1 MWPSLEHA
9 LNKEV
14 RGRVMEAFIFQHFS
28 TLFAMYVYAY
38 VCVCTCMCVCGYMCV
53 HVCEYLHNKGYMWQS
68 KDSLWELT
76 STLWDLEIRCRPRS
90 LVCSSKGDQ

>member
-38 VCVCTCMCVCGYMCV
+38 VCVCAHACVYVGTCVCMFVSIYI
-53 HVCEYLHNKGYMWQS
+53 
-68 KDSLWELT
+68 
-76 STLWDLEIRCRPRS
+76 IRGTCGS
-90 LVCSSKGDQ
+90 QKTACGN

>member
-9 LNKEV
+9 LNREV

-38 VCVCTCMCVCGYMCV
+38 VCVR
-53 HVCEYLHNKGYMWQS
+53 VCEYSHNKGYMWQS
-68 KDSLWELT
+68 KDSLWELA
-76 STLWDLEIRCRPRS
+76 STLWNLGIRCRPRS